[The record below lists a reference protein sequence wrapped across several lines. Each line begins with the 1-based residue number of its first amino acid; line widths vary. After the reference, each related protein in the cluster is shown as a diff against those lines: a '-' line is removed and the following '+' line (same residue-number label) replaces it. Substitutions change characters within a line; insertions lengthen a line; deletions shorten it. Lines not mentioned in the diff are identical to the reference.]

1 MTSYKLVKH
10 IFKVAITTCEII
22 AHSTVRIRRLL
33 LITDFEFNGLI
44 IILIFKDYSIRTLF
58 FLYVFVA
65 LYLYVLVHLINNI
78 HANNRPRWNSR
89 KINNPTIPYYK

>member
-22 AHSTVRIRRLL
+22 AHSTVRIRRLH
-33 LITDFEFNGLI
+33 LITDSEFYVLI
-44 IILIFKDYSIRTLF
+44 FILIFNYYSIRTLF

-65 LYLYVLVHLINNI
+65 LYLYVLGHLINNI
-78 HANNRPRWNSR
+78 HANNRPRWNSW
-89 KINNPTIPYYK
+89 KIYNPTTPYYK